1 MTRMVKNVVASWEWV
16 PLGKDK
22 VGIIIPADQ
31 DHRQVHKVHFHFR
44 PFATI
49 SYHSI
54 NVYDRSIRVLSRLF
68 QSRFVDLLEFCDE
81 TMKVKEVI
89 AVFGRADLT
98 VAAGFPRTLR
108 YVGFRVVAPENFPPT
123 LDATTHFA
131 MTYVV

>member
-1 MTRMVKNVVASWEWV
+1 MVKNVVASWEWV

-31 DHRQVHKVHFHFR
+31 DHRQVHK
-44 PFATI
+44 
-49 SYHSI
+49 
-54 NVYDRSIRVLSRLF
+54 
-68 QSRFVDLLEFCDE
+68 SRFVDLLEFCDE

-108 YVGFRVVAPENFPPT
+108 YVGFRVVAPENFPQT

-131 MTYVV
+131 MTYVLAPYINASECGMTIECEWKL